1 MLIFQ
6 NGTTILLYCHIKIMP
21 ILLNILKS
29 SKFAI
34 HKAKP
39 SLQPMG
45 LLRFLLIVFLI
56 YLFFRVFNR
65 FILPL
70 LVRVTL
76 RKVQTRFYEQNPHL
90 KPEAPQKEGKVTI
103 KRVSKDKDNHDSS
116 DLGEYVDYEEIK

>member
-1 MLIFQ
+1 
-6 NGTTILLYCHIKIMP
+6 
-21 ILLNILKS
+21 
-29 SKFAI
+29 
-34 HKAKP
+34 
-39 SLQPMG
+39 MG